1 VYNQGLEAFNEF
13 RRECSLGGLWS
24 IPLSEIVDFIA
35 YMYTSGL
42 AHSTVNCYI
51 AGLSFCS
58 KLNNF
63 EDNTGA
69 FVVRKIVDGVKRA
82 SLGKPDSRLPITR
95 ELLGRILL
103 VLPSVCKS
111 RYESHLFRA
120 AFPLCYHGMVRI
132 SELTTLSNSAFN
144 HAVRLGEVKRSKD
157 GLEVFLKTSKTD
169 QLGTGRTIYISS
181 QNSKHLCPLLAVN
194 NFLDC
199 RPKIDGPLF
208 CHYDSKPLT
217 RYQFSAILKRCLSI
231 LGVPQSNLASH
242 SFRIGMATQCSI
254 DGYTD
259 EHIKKLGRWR
269 SSVYLRYSRIPK

>member
-1 VYNQGLEAFNEF
+1 
-13 RRECSLGGLWS
+13 
-24 IPLSEIVDFIA
+24 
-35 YMYTSGL
+35 
-42 AHSTVNCYI
+42 
-51 AGLSFCS
+51 
-58 KLNNF
+58 
-63 EDNTGA
+63 
-69 FVVRKIVDGVKRA
+69 
-82 SLGKPDSRLPITR
+82 
-95 ELLGRILL
+95 LGRILL

-181 QNSKHLCPLLAVN
+181 QNSKHVCPLLAVN